1 MADTTLTP
9 TEVLILVVLM
19 AEADE
24 VSNPVLKERYGVTL
38 TGKSCKK
45 LNELKLVESRKGE
58 RGALFHLLSDH
69 GWRHLGELV
78 AMGTGNGAEEGVRAP
93 QRSGWAGAGCLALLG
108 GLQRYLVRHDKRF
121 ADIFESPS
129 APVEPAPA
137 PRATVENAENA
148 GSAGSAEVAASPAP
162 STATVTLTP
171 ADVQARVRAAYVE
184 LAREPGDWVSLTR
197 VRERLADVARA
208 DVDATLES
216 MIELPDVNIVP
227 ASNQKALT
235 GADRAAAV
243 RIGNEDKHLIWIG
256 VR

>member
-1 MADTTLTP
+1 MSDATLTP
-9 TEVLILVVLM
+9 TEVMILVVLM

-38 TGKSCKK
+38 TGKSCRK

-78 AMGTGNGAEEGVRAP
+78 ATGTGEGAAEGVRAP

-108 GLQRYLVRHDKRF
+108 GLQRHLVRHDRRL

-137 PRATVENAENA
+137 PREIA
-148 GSAGSAEVAASPAP
+148 GPAASPAP
-162 STATVTLTP
+162 TVTLTM

-208 DVDATLES
+208 DVDAALES